1 MKKNLTVLALT
12 GVLACA
18 LVLPAAAA
26 QTTAVPI
33 SLPISTGAPAIVPDS
48 VLYYGTVQEV
58 VKGEDGSIRQ
68 LRMDSER
75 YGQYTMNITQDTLWI
90 DSGNQTASDPADLE
104 EGEGIYVFHSP
115 ISTDSLPPQTEA
127 FAVVRNVPMDA
138 GCAQYHQIE
147 AVSQEGGQVSIT
159 TDNGSLYIRA
169 DDQTGLSFY
178 GSDEQA
184 SLEDLQ
190 VGGYVMAWYGAVAES
205 YPAQTHAQHLMLLPA
220 QDQPVQD
227 DTLTRSELVMM
238 LHEQAGKPVVNYAMQ
253 YTDVSGDAEYAEAV
267 RWATSEGL
275 VSGYDNGTFGPDDAV
290 TREQLVTILWRYAG
304 SPMLMDYPG
313 LSQYADVGEISRF
326 AQPAFVWAHEQG
338 LISTEED
345 GLLHPQA
352 DASRELAETMLE
364 QLSAE

>member
-33 SLPISTGAPAIVPDS
+33 SQPISTNAPASMPDS

-90 DSGNQTASDPADLE
+90 DSGNHTASDPADLKT
-104 EGEGIYVFHSP
+104 GEGVYVFHSA

-138 GCAQYHQIE
+138 GCAQYHEIE

-184 SLEDLQ
+184 TLEDLQ

-227 DTLTRSELVMM
+227 TLTRAELVMM

-267 RWATSEGL
+267 RWATSEKL
-275 VSGYDNGTFGPDDAV
+275 VSGYDNGAFGPDDAV
-290 TREQLVTILWRYAG
+290 TREQLVTILWRWAG

-313 LSQYADVGEISRF
+313 LSQFSDAADISLW
-326 AQPAFVWAHEQG
+326 AQPALAWAHQNGYIAAAEGDKLLPQG
-338 LISTEED
+338 E
-345 GLLHPQA
+345 A
-352 DASRELAETMLE
+352 DVQLAQSILQNITK
-364 QLSAE
+364 A